1 MLNVIRWR
9 FFSSRRNLPTSV
21 YGYDSSKKMCFQ
33 ITVAEDQRHD
43 IAELYTKWTIGQMR
57 RRYPNFDWLLFFNT
71 IFENI
76 TDKDGRVI
84 RFDDSAEVVIYGV
97 DFVERL
103 DKLLPQFQPR
113 SGIVTY
119 IILGQSEPA
128 TCMDSIP
135 FV

>member
-1 MLNVIRWR
+1 M
-9 FFSSRRNLPTSV
+9 SV
-21 YGYDSSKKMCFQ
+21 CSYDSSKKKIRFQ

-113 SGIVTY
+113 YSPLSCTLSGVKMHP
-119 IILGQSEPA
+119 LLA
-128 TCMDSIP
+128 
-135 FV
+135 